1 MTCFILPAHLQIELA
16 ETSNVDIRDSIR
28 TLLASATLRAQRATL
43 TEAVQFLDLNAAQLR
58 GPAGEFKA
66 VHDVQGGDERT
77 LPGVLRRK
85 EGDGL
90 INDAAVNDAF
100 DNADRTYDFYRDVL
114 GRHSVDGNGLKLV
127 SSVHFGRDFDN
138 AFWDGT
144 QMVYGDGSGK
154 VFQPGALARDITVV
168 GHEITHG
175 VVQYT
180 AGLRYRKQPGAL
192 NESMADVFGSLVKQ
206 HALGHSAD
214 QADWLIGAGILGTQL
229 QGVALRSMKDPG
241 RAHQLDRQPAHMR
254 SYVDLPD
261 DGNPRNDNGGV
272 HINSGIPNKAF
283 HLTATRLGGNAWD
296 CAGKVWYDALAT
308 KLRVN
313 SDFTDAAA
321 ATTASAQALY
331 GSDVANVVREAWNDV
346 GVR

>member
-16 ETSNVDIRDSIR
+16 ETGNIDIRDSIR

-90 INDAAVNDAF
+90 INDAAVNNAF

-321 ATTASAQALY
+321 ATTASAQALF

>member
-1 MTCFILPAHLQIELA
+1 VVCFILPAHLLIELA
-16 ETSNVDIRDSIR
+16 EAGNIELRDVVP
-28 TLLASATLRAQRATL
+28 TLLASAALRAQRTTL
-43 TEAVQFLDLNAAQLR
+43 TEAIQFLGLDAGQLPAPAA
-58 GPAGEFKA
+58 EFKA
-66 VHDVQGGDERT
+66 VYDVQGGDERN
-77 LPGVLRRK
+77 LPGVMRRK
-85 EGDGL
+85 EGDGVVS
-90 INDAAVNDAF
+90 DPAVNDAF

-127 SSVHFGRDFDN
+127 SSVHFGRGFDN

-154 VFQPGALARDITVV
+154 IFQPGALTRDTCVV

-180 AGLRYRKQPGAL
+180 AGLRYHKQSGAL
-192 NESMADVFGSLVKQ
+192 NESMADCFGSLVKQ
-206 HALGHSAD
+206 HALGQSAD

-241 RAHQLDRQPAHMR
+241 TAHQLDRQPAHMR
-254 SYVDLPD
+254 AYADLPD

-283 HLTATRLGGNAWD
+283 YLTATRLGGNAWER
-296 CAGKVWYDALAT
+296 AGRIWFDALTT

-313 SDFTDAAA
+313 SGFAEAAA
-321 ATTASAQALY
+321 ATAASAQSLFGAE
-331 GSDVANVVREAWNDV
+331 VAGVVRASWNDV
-346 GVR
+346 GVS

>member
-180 AGLRYRKQPGAL
+180 ASLRYRKQPGAL

>member
-1 MTCFILPAHLQIELA
+1 MTCFILPAHLLIELA
-16 ETSNVDIRDSIR
+16 ETGNVDIRDTIG
-28 TLLASATLRAQRATL
+28 TLLASAALRSQRDTL
-43 TEAVQFLDLNAAQLR
+43 TEAVQFLDLHAAQLR
-58 GPAGEFKA
+58 GPASEFKA

-77 LPGVLRRK
+77 LPGVLCRK
-85 EGDGL
+85 EGDGQVA
-90 INDAAVNDAF
+90 DSAVNDAF

-114 GRHSVDGNGLKLV
+114 GRHSVDGNSLKLV

-180 AGLRYRKQPGAL
+180 AGLRYRKQSGAL

-206 HALGHSAD
+206 HALGHTAD

-283 HLTATRLGGNAWD
+283 HLTATRLGGHAWD
-296 CAGKVWYDALAT
+296 RAGKIWYDALAT

-313 SDFTDAAA
+313 SNFTDAAA
-321 ATTASAQALY
+321 ATTASAQALF
-331 GSDVANVVREAWNDV
+331 GGEVATVVRAAWNDV

>member
-1 MTCFILPAHLQIELA
+1 MVCFILPAHLLIELA
-16 ETSNVDIRDSIR
+16 EAGNVDLRDTIP
-28 TLLASATLRAQRATL
+28 TLLASAALRTQRDTL
-43 TEAVQFLDLNAAQLR
+43 TEAVQFLGLNAGQLR
-58 GPAGEFKA
+58 GPSSEFKA
-66 VHDVQGGDERT
+66 VHDVQGGDERN

-85 EGDGL
+85 EGDGAVG
-90 INDAAVNDAF
+90 DPAVNDAF

-114 GRHSVDGNGLKLV
+114 GRHSVDGNGLRLV
-127 SSVHFGRDFDN
+127 SSVHFGRGFDN

-154 VFQPGALARDITVV
+154 VFQPGALARDLSVV

-180 AGLRYRKQPGAL
+180 AGLRYRKQSGAL

-206 HALGHSAD
+206 HALGHTAD
-214 QADWLIGAGILGTQL
+214 QADWLVGAGILGTQL
-229 QGVALRSMKDPG
+229 QGVALRSLKDPG
-241 RAHQLDRQPAHMR
+241 KAHQLDRQPAHMR

-283 HLTATRLGGNAWD
+283 HLAATRLGGNAWER
-296 CAGKVWYDALAT
+296 AGKVWYDALAT
-308 KLRVN
+308 KLGVN
-313 SDFTDAAA
+313 SNFAEAAA
-321 ATTASAQALY
+321 ATVTSAQALF
-331 GSDVANVVREAWNDV
+331 GGDVANVVRASWNDV
-346 GVR
+346 GVS

>member
-1 MTCFILPAHLQIELA
+1 MTCFILPAHLLIELA
-16 ETSNVDIRDSIR
+16 EAGNVDIRDTIG
-28 TLLASATLRAQRATL
+28 TLLASAALRSQRDTL
-43 TEAVQFLDLNAAQLR
+43 TEAVQFLDLHAAQLR

-85 EGDGL
+85 EGDGQVG
-90 INDAAVNDAF
+90 DSAVNDAF
-100 DNADRTYDFYRDVL
+100 DNADRTHDFYREVL

-180 AGLRYRKQPGAL
+180 AGLRYRKQSGAL

-206 HALGHSAD
+206 HALGHTAD

-283 HLTATRLGGNAWD
+283 HLTATRLGGHAWD
-296 CAGKVWYDALAT
+296 RAGKIWYDALAT

-313 SDFTDAAA
+313 SNFTDAAA
-321 ATTASAQALY
+321 ATTASAQALF
-331 GSDVANVVREAWNDV
+331 GGEVATVVRAAWNDV

>member
-1 MTCFILPAHLQIELA
+1 MVCSILPAHLLIELA
-16 ETSNVDIRDSIR
+16 EAGNVDLRDTIA
-28 TLLASATLRAQRATL
+28 TLIASAALRTQRETL

-66 VHDVQGGDERT
+66 VHDVRGGDERT

-85 EGDGL
+85 EGGGAAADP
-90 INDAAVNDAF
+90 AVNDAY

-114 GRHSVDGNGLKLV
+114 GRHSVDDNGLRLV
-127 SSVHFGRDFDN
+127 SSVHFGRGFDN

-144 QMVYGDGSGK
+144 QMVYGDGSGE
-154 VFQPGALARDITVV
+154 VFQPGALCRDITVV

-206 HALGHSAD
+206 HSAAQPAD

-241 RAHQLDRQPAHMR
+241 RAHQFDRQPAHMR

-261 DGNPRNDNGGV
+261 DGDPRNDNGGV

-283 HLTATRLGGNAWD
+283 HLAATRLGGNAWD
-296 CAGKVWYDALAT
+296 RAGKVWYDALAT

-313 SDFTDAAA
+313 SNFADAAA
-321 ATTASAQALY
+321 ATTASAQALF
-331 GSDVANVVREAWNDV
+331 GSDVAGVVRGAWADV
-346 GVR
+346 GVS

>member
-1 MTCFILPAHLQIELA
+1 MVCSILPAHLLIELA
-16 ETSNVDIRDSIR
+16 EAGNVDLRDAIP
-28 TLLASATLRAQRATL
+28 TLIASAALRTQRETL

-58 GPAGEFKA
+58 GPGGEFKA

-85 EGDGL
+85 EGDGAAA
-90 INDAAVNDAF
+90 DPAVNDAF
-100 DNADRTYDFYRDVL
+100 ANADRTYDFYRDVL
-114 GRHSVDGNGLKLV
+114 GRHSVDNNGLRLV
-127 SSVHFGRDFDN
+127 SSVHFGRGFGN

-154 VFQPGALARDITVV
+154 VFQPGALCRDITVV

-175 VVQYT
+175 VIQYT
-180 AGLRYRKQPGAL
+180 AGLRYRTQPGAL

-206 HALGHSAD
+206 HTAGQSAD

-229 QGVALRSMKDPG
+229 HGMALRSMKDPG

-261 DGNPRNDNGGV
+261 DGNPRNDNGG
-272 HINSGIPNKAF
+272 IPNKAF
-283 HLTATRLGGNAWD
+283 HLAATRLGGNAWD
-296 CAGKVWYDALAT
+296 RAGKVWYDALTT

-313 SDFTDAAA
+313 SNFADAAA
-321 ATTASAQALY
+321 ATTASAQALF
-331 GSDVANVVREAWNDV
+331 GSEVAGVVRGPTSE
-346 GVR
+346 